1 VGIRETLEKK
11 KSLTV
16 VAMVVVIIGSI
27 IAIIVQARGLG
38 PVGPGDA
45 FYTVD
50 DGKTFFVGD
59 AKNLPP
65 FDQGGKQ
72 AVTAHVFECGG
83 KRVVGYVSRYTAD
96 ALATIAEANRPARPA
111 GYRRTSP
118 SLRPWR
124 RPVRSSSGPVTRSGS
139 SRAITTRQTRFA
151 SSSALTARCR
161 QRCTRTSNR
170 VVRP

>member
-96 ALATIAEANRPARPA
+96 ALATIAEAKQARAAGRLPANVAKLATVAQTGSELKRPGDTKWVITGNNNAANKIRIFKCPD
-111 GYRRTSP
+111 
-118 SLRPWR
+118 
-124 RPVRSSSGPVTRSGS
+124 GS
-139 SRAITTRQTRFA
+139 
-151 SSSALTARCR
+151 
-161 QRCTRTSNR
+161 
-170 VVRP
+170 VPPEVYPDK